1 MAEKMTDLTTQCL
14 DLPRTSKE
22 RLIRVLKASI
32 EKEDEMKGNDGRFN
46 LLLRAATE
54 VCGDKILTS
63 LKDFNLVMGRR
74 VIALMMKQDGYSYHE
89 IGKYLKRDHSSI
101 HYAVKKMREAFDLRV
116 EKELKYWY
124 DFIQKVEE
132 YEKEMESNVV

>member
-1 MAEKMTDLTTQCL
+1 MMNSNDNLTTQCL

-32 EKEDEMKGNDGRFN
+32 EKEDEMKGNDDRFN
-46 LLLRAATE
+46 LLLRAATD
-54 VCGDKILTS
+54 VCGGDILS
-63 LKDFNLVMGRR
+63 HIKDFNLVMGRR

-89 IGKYLKRDHSSI
+89 IGRYLKRDHSSI

-132 YEKEMESNVV
+132 YEKEMESNLV